1 MPEFEPA
8 YFMKITSSLF
18 PRALLSGAAF
28 FIGLAA
34 AAAEKAVTAP
44 TQFVAGK
51 EGRQIA
57 YRSVGAGPVLVL
69 CNRFRGTLDT
79 WDPSFVDGL
88 AAHFRVVIFD
98 FRGIGRST
106 GEAPTKIME
115 MAEDIQH
122 LIVGLGQE
130 KVVLGGWSM
139 GGMAAQVL
147 ATKQPELISHLILI
161 GTGPAGKNEREMEPI
176 FLEYAHKPVNDLAD
190 EYVLFFEPASGV
202 SRRAADKSH
211 ERIAQRKKDLDTPV
225 PPEAWPR
232 LHQAGAE
239 FRADLHGSRAML
251 KQTRLP
257 ILILHGDHDIVFPA
271 QNWHAL
277 NREMPTAQLIVFPHT
292 GHGPQH
298 QFVDASVSYI
308 ETFYRTSK

>member
-1 MPEFEPA
+1 
-8 YFMKITSSLF
+8 MKIASCFS
-18 PRALLSGAAF
+18 PRAFVLSAVPFLGSATV
-28 FIGLAA
+28 
-34 AAAEKAVTAP
+34 AAESAVTAP
-44 TQFVAGK
+44 TQFVAGQD
-51 EGRQIA
+51 GRQIA
-57 YRSVGAGPVLVL
+57 YRSVGQGPALVL

-79 WDPSFVDGL
+79 WDPAFIDGL
-88 AAHFRVVIFD
+88 AGHFRVITFD
-98 FRGIGRST
+98 FRGIGRSS

-115 MAEDIQH
+115 MADDTRD
-122 LIVGLGQE
+122 LIAGLGLK

-147 ATKQPELISHLILI
+147 ATKHPESISHLILI
-161 GTGPAGKNEREMEPI
+161 GTGPAGKNEHDMEPI

-190 EYVLFFEPASGV
+190 EYVLFFEPASEA
-202 SRRAADKSH
+202 SRRAADRSH
-211 ERIAQRKKDLDTPV
+211 ERIAQRKTDLDTPV

-239 FRADLHGSRAML
+239 FRADAHGSRAML
-251 KQTRLP
+251 KETRLP
-257 ILILHGDHDIVFPA
+257 ILIVHGDHDIVFPV

-277 NREMPTAQLIVFPHT
+277 NREMPTAHLIVVPHA

-308 ETFYRTSK
+308 AAFVGTSK